1 MSGSEVSNNNLDR
14 HLVCC
19 CITATCSVCRI

>member
-14 HLVCC
+14 H
-19 CITATCSVCRI
+19 